1 MNLTFVFEERTPQW
15 KPSVS
20 ASSVAE
26 SANGIWRDTTPI
38 LAPESSPSPVSRIAA
53 IRLQHEHKV
62 PHVYTDYRELLAN
75 PEIQAVSVAVP
86 NFLHVP
92 IGLDAIA
99 AGKHVLIEKPLAR
112 TTAEGEKLV
121 RAAEDAGLVL
131 GIVFNRRSRAD
142 MQALKQHID
151 RGALGEIYH
160 ARAYWNRRAGIPG
173 LGSWFTSKDG
183 AGGGPLIDLGVHV
196 LDMALWLMDD
206 PVVERASAAT
216 YAKLGPQGIG
226 NWTGNR
232 FSVTDELKYE
242 VEDFATAFLRTAN
255 GSTLYLEAS
264 WAEFS
269 SRTDEFGVALLGS
282 KGGAELYVKDYATV
296 GTLNLFSYEDGVQID
311 CTPRLPEKAASA
323 GHGEVINT
331 FLDSI
336 IEGTPMV
343 PDGRKGLERTA
354 LIDAIYKSAA
364 KGHEVEVQS
373 VDQLLGEAAE

>member
-1 MNLTFVFEERTPQW
+1 METVGIGVIGCGIGKWHLEGYDTDPRAKVIAISGLEDRCHTL
-15 KPSVS
+15 
-20 ASSVAE
+20 AS
-26 SANGIWRDTTPI
+26 
-38 LAPESSPSPVSRIAA
+38 
-53 IRLQHEHKV
+53 EHNV

-75 PEIQAVSVAVP
+75 PDIQAVSIAVP

-112 TTAEGEKLV
+112 NTAEGEKLV
-121 RAAEDAGLVL
+121 RAAEEAGLVL

-160 ARAYWNRRAGIPG
+160 ARAYWNRRSGIPG
-173 LGSWFTSKDG
+173 LGSWFTSKEG

-196 LDMALWLMDD
+196 LDMALWLMDE
-206 PVVERASAAT
+206 PVVKRASAAT

-226 NWTGNR
+226 NWSGNR
-232 FSVTDELKYE
+232 FSVTDDRKYE
-242 VEDFATAFLRTAN
+242 VEDFATAFLRTES

-282 KGGAELYVKDYATV
+282 KGGAELNVKDYATV
-296 GTLNLFSYEDGVQID
+296 GTLQLFTFEDGIQVD
-311 CTPRLPEKAASA
+311 CTPRLPEKPASA
-323 GHGEVINT
+323 GHGEVINK

-336 IEGTPMV
+336 IDGVPME
-343 PDGRKGLERTA
+343 PNGRKGLERTA
-354 LIDAIYKSAA
+354 LIDAIYKSAD
-364 KGHEVEVQS
+364 KGHEVDVQT
-373 VDQLLGEAAE
+373 VEHLLGEAIA

>member
-1 MNLTFVFEERTPQW
+1 METVGVGVIGCGIGKWHLEGYDTEPRARVLAISGLEDRCKEL
-15 KPSVS
+15 
-20 ASSVAE
+20 
-26 SANGIWRDTTPI
+26 AN
-38 LAPESSPSPVSRIAA
+38 
-53 IRLQHEHKV
+53 EHNV
-62 PHVYTDYRELLAN
+62 PDVYTDYREMLAR
-75 PEIQAVSVAVP
+75 PDIQAVSIAVP

-112 TTAEGEKLV
+112 TTDEGEKLV

-142 MQALKQHID
+142 MQVLKRAID
-151 RGALGEIYH
+151 HGELGEIYH

-173 LGSWFTSKDG
+173 LGSWFTSKEG

-196 LDMALWLMDD
+196 LDMALWLMDE
-206 PVVERASAAT
+206 PTVLRASAAT

-226 NWTGNR
+226 NWSGER
-232 FSVTDELKYE
+232 FSVTAEKRYE
-242 VEDFATAFLRTAN
+242 VEDFATAFLRTDR

-296 GTLNLFSYEDGVQID
+296 GTLKLFTYQDGVQMD
-311 CTPRLPEKAASA
+311 TMPHLPLKVPSA
-323 GHGEVINT
+323 GHGEIING

-336 IEGTPMV
+336 IDGVPML

-354 LIDAIYKSAA
+354 LIDAIYASAA
-364 KGHEVEVQS
+364 DGREVEVQT
-373 VDQLLGEAAE
+373 VERLLEVGVA

>member
-1 MNLTFVFEERTPQW
+1 METVGIGVIGCGIGKWHLEGYDTDPRAKVIAISGLEDRCHTL
-15 KPSVS
+15 
-20 ASSVAE
+20 AAE
-26 SANGIWRDTTPI
+26 
-38 LAPESSPSPVSRIAA
+38 
-53 IRLQHEHKV
+53 HHV
-62 PHVYTDYRELLAN
+62 PHVYTDYHELLAN
-75 PEIQAVSVAVP
+75 PEIQAVSIAVP

-92 IGLDAIA
+92 IGLEAIA

-112 TTAEGEKLV
+112 NTAEGEKLV

-142 MQALKQHID
+142 MQALKRHID

-206 PVVERASAAT
+206 PEVQRVSAAT

-232 FSVTDELKYE
+232 FSVTDERKYE
-242 VEDFATAFLRTAN
+242 VEDFATAFLRTAS

-296 GTLNLFSYEDGVQID
+296 GTLHLFTYEDGVQVD
-311 CTPRLPEKAASA
+311 STPRLPEKVASA
-323 GHGEVINT
+323 GHGEIIHT
-331 FLDSI
+331 FLDSVI
-336 IEGTPMV
+336 DGVPMV
-343 PDGRKGLERTA
+343 PDGRSGLERTA

-373 VDQLLGEAAE
+373 VERLLGEAAE

>member
-53 IRLQHEHKV
+53 IRLQ
-62 PHVYTDYRELLAN
+62 PSTRFPIVYTDYRELLAN

-151 RGALGEIYH
+151 RGRAGEIYH

-232 FSVTDELKYE
+232 FSVTDDSTYE
-242 VEDFATAFLRTAN
+242 VEDFATAFLRTAKDRPSISKQA
-255 GSTLYLEAS
+255 GPSSPAGPTSSESRCLGRRVARSSTSRTMRPSARSTLLVRGWRS
-264 WAEFS
+264 N
-269 SRTDEFGVALLGS
+269 RLH
-282 KGGAELYVKDYATV
+282 
-296 GTLNLFSYEDGVQID
+296 
-311 CTPRLPEKAASA
+311 PRLPEKAASA
-323 GHGEVINT
+323 GHGEVINN

-343 PDGRKGLERTA
+343 PDGRKDSSAPRLSTPFTNRPPR
-354 LIDAIYKSAA
+354 DARSRSNRSRASW
-364 KGHEVEVQS
+364 GRQ
-373 VDQLLGEAAE
+373 